1 MMHPLCLK
9 RLEKYLKS
17 ENDRVKNVVLNLCMS
32 SSEPRRL
39 ADVDKPYQLMEDRTP
54 VDSRIKWLAFDHF
67 RTYPGGEYGANFQRE
82 DKISSL
88 LLVGLNGSGKSTLYT
103 ALEKIYTGHSSYAD
117 QMSEKKDDYLTF
129 GFATSKYPQEK
140 VWKLG
145 YRLSGSAKSNMMT
158 PNSSQNSP
166 IAVPAF
172 FSSDIDVQNM
182 KNKKSLFKWILEQMG
197 FANLEQSLQWLKKLR
212 EPLVWQKDNL
222 NSNRIFSTSEYQEL
236 LLAIIQYDSGRHKK
250 EVEIC
255 KENVPSE
262 THELLKKVGNNF
274 ILVYLTA
281 RSLLILM
288 ELMRRMD

>member
-129 GFATSKYPQEK
+129 GFATSKYTQEK

-145 YRLSGSAKSNMMT
+145 YRLSGSTKSNMMI

-172 FSSDIDVQNM
+172 FSSDIDVQSM
-182 KNKKSLFKWILEQMG
+182 KNKKTLFKWILE
-197 FANLEQSLQWLKKLR
+197 
-212 EPLVWQKDNL
+212 
-222 NSNRIFSTSEYQEL
+222 
-236 LLAIIQYDSGRHKK
+236 
-250 EVEIC
+250 
-255 KENVPSE
+255 
-262 THELLKKVGNNF
+262 
-274 ILVYLTA
+274 
-281 RSLLILM
+281 
-288 ELMRRMD
+288 